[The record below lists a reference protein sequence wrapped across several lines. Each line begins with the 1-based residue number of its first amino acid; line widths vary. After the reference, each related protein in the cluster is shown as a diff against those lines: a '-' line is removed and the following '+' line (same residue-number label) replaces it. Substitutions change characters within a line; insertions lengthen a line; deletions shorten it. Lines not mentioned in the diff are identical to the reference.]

1 MIKKVRGFTLIEI
14 IIGIVVLSIALT
26 GGLSLLI
33 SQVDAY
39 RDPLIKEKSVQIA
52 KRVVHEI
59 QIRAYDEKSDIGGGI
74 FRCSETVGGISL
86 GDCSAEAEY
95 GKDPGELMLD
105 TLDDVDDFDTAK
117 LCNQLLNVCSS
128 DDVDDFD
135 TAKLCPKLSG
145 SYSCSENYLPVVYF
159 FSDAADEA
167 TQKKYNDYYA
177 GFLVKIEVVPAK
189 ISGDADS
196 AKKITVTVRQS
207 DGLEIEYS
215 FIKANI

>member
-86 GDCSAEAEY
+86 GVCSAEAEY
-95 GKDPGELMLD
+95 GTDPGELMLD
-105 TLDDVDDFDTAK
+105 TL
-117 LCNQLLNVCSS
+117 

-159 FSDAADEA
+159 FSDAADEVA
-167 TQKKYNDYYA
+167 QKKYNDYYA

>member
-59 QIRAYDEKSDIGGGI
+59 QIRAYDEKSDIGV
-74 FRCSETVGGISL
+74 RCSETVDGISP
-86 GDCSAEAEY
+86 GVCSAKY
-95 GKDPGELMLD
+95 GTDPGELMLD
-105 TLDDVDDFDTAK
+105 TL
-117 LCNQLLNVCSS
+117 

-177 GFLVKIEVVPAK
+177 GFLVKIEVVPAE

>member
-86 GDCSAEAEY
+86 GDCSAKY
-95 GKDPGELMLD
+95 GTDPGELMLD

-117 LCNQLLNVCSS
+117 LCL
-128 DDVDDFD
+128 
-135 TAKLCPKLSG
+135 KLSG
-145 SYSCSENYLPVVYF
+145 SYSCSDNNYLPVVYF
-159 FSDAADEA
+159 FSDAADETA
-167 TQKKYNDYYA
+167 QKKYNDYYA
-177 GFLVKIEVVPAK
+177 GFLVKIEVVPAT

>member
-86 GDCSAEAEY
+86 GDCSAEAKY
-95 GKDPGELMLD
+95 GTDDPGELMLD

-117 LCNQLLNVCSS
+117 LC
-128 DDVDDFD
+128 
-135 TAKLCPKLSG
+135 PKLSG
-145 SYSCSENYLPVVYF
+145 SYSCSDNNYLPVVYF
-159 FSDAADEA
+159 FSDAA
-167 TQKKYNDYYA
+167 
-177 GFLVKIEVVPAK
+177 
-189 ISGDADS
+189 
-196 AKKITVTVRQS
+196 RCC
-207 DGLEIEYS
+207 
-215 FIKANI
+215 

>member
-86 GDCSAEAEY
+86 GVCSAEAEY
-95 GKDPGELMLD
+95 GTDPGELMLD

-117 LCNQLLNVCSS
+117 LCL
-128 DDVDDFD
+128 
-135 TAKLCPKLSG
+135 KLSG

-189 ISGDADS
+189 ISGNTDS

-215 FIKANI
+215 LIKANI

>member
-86 GDCSAEAEY
+86 GDCSAEAKY
-95 GKDPGELMLD
+95 GTDDPGELMLD

-117 LCNQLLNVCSS
+117 LCLSL
-128 DDVDDFD
+128 
-135 TAKLCPKLSG
+135 KLSG
-145 SYSCSENYLPVVYF
+145 SYSCSDNNYLPVVYF
-159 FSDAADEA
+159 FSDAADETA
-167 TQKKYNDYYA
+167 QKKYNDYYA
-177 GFLVKIEVVPAK
+177 GFLVKIEVVPAQ

>member
-86 GDCSAEAEY
+86 GDCSAEAEATAVQ
-95 GKDPGELMLD
+95 KIIFRWCISSQMLLMR
-105 TLDDVDDFDTAK
+105 
-117 LCNQLLNVCSS
+117 
-128 DDVDDFD
+128 
-135 TAKLCPKLSG
+135 
-145 SYSCSENYLPVVYF
+145 LPRKNTMTIMP
-159 FSDAADEA
+159 A
-167 TQKKYNDYYA
+167 
-177 GFLVKIEVVPAK
+177 FL
-189 ISGDADS
+189 
-196 AKKITVTVRQS
+196 
-207 DGLEIEYS
+207 
-215 FIKANI
+215 

>member
-86 GDCSAEAEY
+86 RDCSAKYQALLAACEVKGISLRDCSAKAEY
-95 GKDPGELMLD
+95 GTDPGELMLD

-117 LCNQLLNVCSS
+117 LCQ
-128 DDVDDFD
+128 
-135 TAKLCPKLSG
+135 KLSG
-145 SYSCSENYLPVVYF
+145 SYSCSDNNYLPVVYF
-159 FSDAADEA
+159 FSDAADE
-167 TQKKYNDYYA
+167 KKYNDYYA

>member
-86 GDCSAEAEY
+86 GVCSAEAEY
-95 GKDPGELMLD
+95 GTDPGELMLD

-117 LCNQLLNVCSS
+117 LCLSL
-128 DDVDDFD
+128 
-135 TAKLCPKLSG
+135 KLSG
-145 SYSCSENYLPVVYF
+145 SYSCSDNNYLPVVYF
-159 FSDAADEA
+159 FSDAADETA
-167 TQKKYNDYYA
+167 QKKYNDYYA
-177 GFLVKIEVVPAK
+177 GFLVKIEVVPAQ

>member
-86 GDCSAEAEY
+86 GVCSAEAEY
-95 GKDPGELMLD
+95 GTDPGELMLD

-117 LCNQLLNVCSS
+117 LCLSL
-128 DDVDDFD
+128 
-135 TAKLCPKLSG
+135 KLSG
-145 SYSCSENYLPVVYF
+145 SYSCSDNNYLPVVYF

-177 GFLVKIEVVPAK
+177 GFLVKIEVVPAT

>member
-95 GKDPGELMLD
+95 GTDPGELMLD

-117 LCNQLLNVCSS
+117 LC
-128 DDVDDFD
+128 
-135 TAKLCPKLSG
+135 TKLSG

-215 FIKANI
+215 LIKANI

>member
-86 GDCSAEAEY
+86 GVCSAEAEY
-95 GKDPGELMLD
+95 GTDPGELMLD

-117 LCNQLLNVCSS
+117 LCLSL
-128 DDVDDFD
+128 
-135 TAKLCPKLSG
+135 KLSG
-145 SYSCSENYLPVVYF
+145 SYSCSDNNYLPVVYF
-159 FSDAADEA
+159 FSDAADETA
-167 TQKKYNDYYA
+167 QKKYNDYYA
-177 GFLVKIEVVPAK
+177 GFLVKIEVVPAE
-189 ISGDADS
+189 ISGDAYS

>member
-95 GKDPGELMLD
+95 GTDPGELMLD

-117 LCNQLLNVCSS
+117 LC
-128 DDVDDFD
+128 
-135 TAKLCPKLSG
+135 PKLSG
-145 SYSCSENYLPVVYF
+145 SYSCSDNNYLPVVYF
-159 FSDAADEA
+159 FSDAA
-167 TQKKYNDYYA
+167 KYNDYYA
-177 GFLVKIEVVPAK
+177 GFLVKIEVVPAT

>member
-86 GDCSAEAEY
+86 GDCSAEAKY
-95 GKDPGELMLD
+95 GTDDPGELMLD

-117 LCNQLLNVCSS
+117 LCLKLL
-128 DDVDDFD
+128 
-135 TAKLCPKLSG
+135 KLSG
-145 SYSCSENYLPVVYF
+145 SYSCSDNNELPVVYF

-177 GFLVKIEVVPAK
+177 GFLVKIEVVPAQ

>member
-86 GDCSAEAEY
+86 GVCSAEAEY
-95 GKDPGELMLD
+95 GTDPGELMLD
-105 TLDDVDDFDTAK
+105 TL
-117 LCNQLLNVCSS
+117 

-159 FSDAADEA
+159 FSDAANEA

-177 GFLVKIEVVPAK
+177 GFLVKIEVVPAE
-189 ISGDADS
+189 ISGDAYS

>member
-86 GDCSAEAEY
+86 GDCSAKAEYCSAEAEY
-95 GKDPGELMLD
+95 GTDPGELMLD

-117 LCNQLLNVCSS
+117 LCQ
-128 DDVDDFD
+128 
-135 TAKLCPKLSG
+135 KLSG
-145 SYSCSENYLPVVYF
+145 SYSCSDNNYLPVVYF
-159 FSDAADEA
+159 FSDAANEA
-167 TQKKYNDYYA
+167 TQKRYNDYYA

-189 ISGDADS
+189 ISGDEDS

>member
-74 FRCSETVGGISL
+74 FRCSETVGVGGISL
-86 GDCSAEAEY
+86 GDCSAEAKCCSAEAKY
-95 GKDPGELMLD
+95 GTDLGELMLD

-117 LCNQLLNVCSS
+117 LCQ
-128 DDVDDFD
+128 
-135 TAKLCPKLSG
+135 KLSG

-189 ISGDADS
+189 ISGNADS

>member
-86 GDCSAEAEY
+86 GDCSAKCSAKCSAETEY
-95 GKDPGELMLD
+95 GTDSGELMLD

-117 LCNQLLNVCSS
+117 LCLSL
-128 DDVDDFD
+128 
-135 TAKLCPKLSG
+135 KLSG
-145 SYSCSENYLPVVYF
+145 SYSCSDNNYLPVVYF
-159 FSDAADEA
+159 FSDAADKA
-167 TQKKYNDYYA
+167 APKKYNDYYA

>member
-86 GDCSAEAEY
+86 GDFSAKCSAKCSAETEY
-95 GKDPGELMLD
+95 GTDTGELMLD
-105 TLDDVDDFDTAK
+105 TL
-117 LCNQLLNVCSS
+117 

-159 FSDAADEA
+159 FSDAADETA
-167 TQKKYNDYYA
+167 QKKYNDYYA
-177 GFLVKIEVVPAK
+177 GFLVKIEVVPAQ

>member
-86 GDCSAEAEY
+86 GDCSVEAKY
-95 GKDPGELMLD
+95 GTDLGELMLD

-117 LCNQLLNVCSS
+117 LCQ
-128 DDVDDFD
+128 
-135 TAKLCPKLSG
+135 KLSG
-145 SYSCSENYLPVVYF
+145 SYGCSDNNYLPVVYF

-167 TQKKYNDYYA
+167 TQKRYNDYYA

-189 ISGDADS
+189 ISGDEDS

>member
-86 GDCSAEAEY
+86 GDCRAKAEY
-95 GKDPGELMLD
+95 GTDPGEQYGTDPGELMLD

-117 LCNQLLNVCSS
+117 LC
-128 DDVDDFD
+128 
-135 TAKLCPKLSG
+135 PKLSG
-145 SYSCSENYLPVVYF
+145 SYSCSDNNYLPVVYF
-159 FSDAADEA
+159 FSDAADETA
-167 TQKKYNDYYA
+167 QKKYNDYYA
-177 GFLVKIEVVPAK
+177 GFLVKIEVVPAE
-189 ISGDADS
+189 ISGDAYS

>member
-95 GKDPGELMLD
+95 GTDPGELMLD

-117 LCNQLLNVCSS
+117 LCL
-128 DDVDDFD
+128 
-135 TAKLCPKLSG
+135 KLSG

-215 FIKANI
+215 LIKANI

>member
-95 GKDPGELMLD
+95 GTDPGELMLD
-105 TLDDVDDFDTAK
+105 TL
-117 LCNQLLNVCSS
+117 

-189 ISGDADS
+189 ISGDTDS
-196 AKKITVTVRQS
+196 AKKITVTVKQS

-215 FIKANI
+215 LIKANI

>member
-14 IIGIVVLSIALT
+14 IIGIAVLSIALT

-86 GDCSAEAEY
+86 GKCSAEAEY
-95 GKDPGELMLD
+95 GTDPGELMLD
-105 TLDDVDDFDTAK
+105 TL
-117 LCNQLLNVCSS
+117 

-189 ISGDADS
+189 ISGYADS

>member
-86 GDCSAEAEY
+86 GDCSAKCSAKCSAEAEY
-95 GKDPGELMLD
+95 GTDRGELMLD
-105 TLDDVDDFDTAK
+105 TL
-117 LCNQLLNVCSS
+117 

-145 SYSCSENYLPVVYF
+145 SYSCSDNYLPVVYF
-159 FSDAADEA
+159 FSDAAA

-189 ISGDADS
+189 ISGDEDS

>member
-86 GDCSAEAEY
+86 GDCSAEAKY
-95 GKDPGELMLD
+95 GTDDPGELMLD

-117 LCNQLLNVCSS
+117 LCLKLL
-128 DDVDDFD
+128 
-135 TAKLCPKLSG
+135 KLSG
-145 SYSCSENYLPVVYF
+145 SYSCSDNNYLPVVYF
-159 FSDAADEA
+159 FSDAADEV

-189 ISGDADS
+189 ISGDEDS

>member
-74 FRCSETVGGISL
+74 SRCSETVGGISR
-86 GDCSAEAEY
+86 CSETY
-95 GKDPGELMLD
+95 GTDPGELKLD

-117 LCNQLLNVCSS
+117 LCL
-128 DDVDDFD
+128 
-135 TAKLCPKLSG
+135 KLSG

-189 ISGDADS
+189 ISEDADS

>member
-59 QIRAYDEKSDIGGGI
+59 QIRAYDEKSDIGGGR

-95 GKDPGELMLD
+95 GTDPGELMLD
-105 TLDDVDDFDTAK
+105 TL
-117 LCNQLLNVCSS
+117 

-177 GFLVKIEVVPAK
+177 GFLVKIEVVPAE
-189 ISGDADS
+189 ISGDADT

>member
-95 GKDPGELMLD
+95 GTDPGELMLD
-105 TLDDVDDFDTAK
+105 TLDDVDDFDTAN
-117 LCNQLLNVCSS
+117 CVR
-128 DDVDDFD
+128 
-135 TAKLCPKLSG
+135 
-145 SYSCSENYLPVVYF
+145 NYP
-159 FSDAADEA
+159 EA
-167 TQKKYNDYYA
+167 TAVQKIIFRWCISSQMLLMRLPRKNTMTIMPA
-177 GFLVKIEVVPAK
+177 FL
-189 ISGDADS
+189 
-196 AKKITVTVRQS
+196 
-207 DGLEIEYS
+207 
-215 FIKANI
+215 

>member
-95 GKDPGELMLD
+95 GTDPGELMLD

-117 LCNQLLNVCSS
+117 LC
-128 DDVDDFD
+128 
-135 TAKLCPKLSG
+135 PKLSG
-145 SYSCSENYLPVVYF
+145 SYSCSQNYLPVVYF

-189 ISGDADS
+189 ISGHADS

-215 FIKANI
+215 LIKANI

>member
-86 GDCSAEAEY
+86 GVCSAEAEY
-95 GKDPGELMLD
+95 GTDPGELMLD
-105 TLDDVDDFDTAK
+105 TL
-117 LCNQLLNVCSS
+117 

-189 ISGDADS
+189 ISGNTDS

-215 FIKANI
+215 LIKANI

>member
-74 FRCSETVGGISL
+74 FRCSETVGGSL
-86 GDCSAEAEY
+86 GRCSEKAEY
-95 GKDPGELMLD
+95 GTDPGELMLD

-117 LCNQLLNVCSS
+117 LC
-128 DDVDDFD
+128 
-135 TAKLCPKLSG
+135 PKLSG
-145 SYSCSENYLPVVYF
+145 SYSCSDNNYLPVVYF

-177 GFLVKIEVVPAK
+177 GFLVKIEVVPAI

>member
-86 GDCSAEAEY
+86 GDCSAKCSAKCSTKAEY
-95 GKDPGELMLD
+95 GTDPGELMLD

-117 LCNQLLNVCSS
+117 LCQ
-128 DDVDDFD
+128 
-135 TAKLCPKLSG
+135 KLSG
-145 SYSCSENYLPVVYF
+145 SYSCSDNKYLPVVYF
-159 FSDAADEA
+159 FSDAEDEA

-177 GFLVKIEVVPAK
+177 GFLVKIEVVPAQ
-189 ISGDADS
+189 ISGDAYS

>member
-74 FRCSETVGGISL
+74 FRWSETVGGISR
-86 GDCSAEAEY
+86 CSAEY
-95 GKDPGELMLD
+95 GTDDPGELMLD

-117 LCNQLLNVCSS
+117 LCLSL
-128 DDVDDFD
+128 
-135 TAKLCPKLSG
+135 KLSG
-145 SYSCSENYLPVVYF
+145 SYSCSDNNYLPVVYF
-159 FSDAADEA
+159 FSDAADKA
-167 TQKKYNDYYA
+167 APKKYNDYYA
-177 GFLVKIEVVPAK
+177 GFLVKIEVVPAQ

>member
-86 GDCSAEAEY
+86 GVCSAEAEY
-95 GKDPGELMLD
+95 GTDPGELMLD
-105 TLDDVDDFDTAK
+105 TL
-117 LCNQLLNVCSS
+117 

-177 GFLVKIEVVPAK
+177 GFLVKIEVVPAE
-189 ISGDADS
+189 ISGDAYS

>member
-86 GDCSAEAEY
+86 GDCSAEAKY
-95 GKDPGELMLD
+95 GTDLGELMLD
-105 TLDDVDDFDTAK
+105 TL
-117 LCNQLLNVCSS
+117 

-177 GFLVKIEVVPAK
+177 GFLVKIEVVPAQ

-215 FIKANI
+215 LIKANI

>member
-74 FRCSETVGGISL
+74 FRCSETVGGISR
-86 GDCSAEAEY
+86 CSETY
-95 GKDPGELMLD
+95 GTDPGELMLD

-117 LCNQLLNVCSS
+117 LCL
-128 DDVDDFD
+128 
-135 TAKLCPKLSG
+135 KLSG
-145 SYSCSENYLPVVYF
+145 SYSCSDNNYLPVVYF

-167 TQKKYNDYYA
+167 KKKYNDYYA

-189 ISGDADS
+189 ISEDADS

>member
-86 GDCSAEAEY
+86 GVCSAEAEY
-95 GKDPGELMLD
+95 GTDPGELMLD

-117 LCNQLLNVCSS
+117 LCL
-128 DDVDDFD
+128 
-135 TAKLCPKLSG
+135 KLSE
-145 SYSCSENYLPVVYF
+145 SYSCSDNNYLPVVYF

-167 TQKKYNDYYA
+167 AQKKYNDYYA
-177 GFLVKIEVVPAK
+177 GFLVKIEVVPAE
-189 ISGDADS
+189 ISGDAYS

>member
-95 GKDPGELMLD
+95 GTDRGERMLD

-117 LCNQLLNVCSS
+117 LCPN
-128 DDVDDFD
+128 
-135 TAKLCPKLSG
+135 LSG
-145 SYSCSENYLPVVYF
+145 SYSCSDNKYLPVVYF
-159 FSDAADEA
+159 FSDAEDEA

-177 GFLVKIEVVPAK
+177 GFLVKIEVVPAQ